1 MNSHDSK
8 GREIPASTSAAR
20 ICHALSLANLPVAL
34 VHRIADG
41 GPTARAP
48 KGALGPPGRAIA
60 CTSRTPVIVVTTF
73 LATLLSATSLL
84 AQDAPTVADELKAL
98 RQKVEELEKKVRT
111 LEINQPPA
119 HVPETNT
126 TQRVEEIDQKVKVLE
141 RNHELE
147 QEAAA
152 AKAKEAPK
160 ITVGENGFGMASA
173 NGDFALQLKG
183 VLQIDSRTFF
193 NDSGIVGNDGFLL
206 RRARPILQGTVF
218 RDFDFLFVPDFG
230 GTSGAQIYDAFLNY
244 RYSPALQLQAGKFKT
259 PVGLEQLQADRDI
272 LFNERSLVTDLV
284 PNRDI
289 GFELHGDLLKGAIS
303 YAAAILNGLGDA
315 RNSSNADFEDDKAF
329 AGRLF
334 VQPFK
339 TTSLTGLQ
347 GLGIGIG
354 SSYEDVQTSNTT
366 ALPNNNGYATVGQQL
381 FFTYNPTN
389 RSVVADGTHWRV
401 SPQAYY
407 YYGPFGL
414 LGEYAIS
421 DQHVA
426 LAGAGPAHS
435 TSLEHTA
442 WQVSGSWLITGEDA
456 SFGNV
461 VPRHPFSLTQGGWG
475 AWQLVARYSQL
486 DIDPDTF
493 PLYADP
499 RTSAESAREWS
510 AGLNWYLNR
519 NVRFA
524 LSFSHT
530 DFKGGGGSGSSAPA
544 AVTRQSEEVLFTRV
558 QLAF

>member
-1 MNSHDSK
+1 MV
-8 GREIPASTSAAR
+8 PATTSTLRTSRAF
-20 ICHALSLANLPVAL
+20 SLVEP
-34 VHRIADG
+34 
-41 GPTARAP
+41 AP
-48 KGALGPPGRAIA
+48 AKRVPRGAWFGSPGRA
-60 CTSRTPVIVVTTF
+60 TTVF
-73 LATLLSATSLL
+73 VAAPLLAVLLAAAPLM
-84 AQDAPTVADELKAL
+84 AQDATAVADELRAL
-98 RQKVEELEKKVRT
+98 RQKVEELEQKVRT
-111 LEINQPPA
+111 LESNQPPA
-119 HVPETNT
+119 KAPETNT
-126 TQRVEEIDQKVKVLE
+126 TQRVEELDQKVKILE
-141 RNHELE
+141 RNRELE

-152 AKAKEAPK
+152 AKAKETPK
-160 ITVGENGFGMASA
+160 LIAGGDGFGLASA
-173 NGDFALQLKG
+173 NGDFALLLKG
-183 VLQIDSRTFF
+183 VLQVDSRTFF
-193 NDSGIVGNDGFLL
+193 NDSGIAGNDGFLL

-230 GTSGAQIYDAFLNY
+230 GTSGPQIFDAYLNY
-244 RYSPALQLQAGKFKT
+244 RYSPALQLQAGKFKS

-284 PNRDI
+284 PNRDL
-289 GFELHGDLLKGAIS
+289 GFELHGDLFKGS
-303 YAAAILNGLGDA
+303 LTYAAALLNGVGDN

-347 GLGIGIG
+347 GLGVGVAG
-354 SSYEDVQTSNTT
+354 SYEDMQTANTT

-389 RSVVADGTHWRV
+389 RSVVADGTHWRL

-407 YYGPFGL
+407 YFGPFGI

-426 LAGAGPAHS
+426 LAGVGPALS
-435 TSLEHTA
+435 TSLQHTA
-442 WQVSGSWLITGEDA
+442 WEVAASWLLTGEDA
-456 SFGNV
+456 SFGTV
-461 VPRHPFSLTQGGWG
+461 VPRHPFSLSQGGWG

-486 DIDPDTF
+486 DIDPAAF
-493 PLYADP
+493 PLYSDP
-499 RTSAESAREWS
+499 RTSARSAQEWS

-519 NVRFA
+519 NVKFA

-530 DFKGGGGSGSSAPA
+530 AFKGGGGSGSGAPA